1 MDITGALYAIS
12 NTNSSGEQRSEA
24 STLPVSAVE
33 KHAYKYRNNYV
44 IIKYTYAKNYIGE
57 LTASSVSFFL
67 SVLLHYM
74 SGPLKRYFYAMKYI
88 IITNFIKNE

>member
-57 LTASSVSFFL
+57 LTGSALACEARGLGSIPNSISFFSF
-67 SVLLHYM
+67 SVMISL
-74 SGPLKRYFYAMKYI
+74 RTYAL
-88 IITNFIKNE
+88 TSTL

>member
-57 LTASSVSFFL
+57 LTELAL
-67 SVLLHYM
+67 ADDRLLYRFGDLD
-74 SGPLKRYFYAMKYI
+74 SPR
-88 IITNFIKNE
+88 

>member
-57 LTASSVSFFL
+57 LTVTTVKAGV
-67 SVLLHYM
+67 V
-74 SGPLKRYFYAMKYI
+74 
-88 IITNFIKNE
+88 